1 MFVVA
6 VRWTIQSLPRLF
18 HLLYLLALQVL
29 RFYAYFE
36 ENILF
41 SPEEDYR
48 VRPVVI
54 YYYLEDDSMCIIE
67 PKVENSGMSQGTRLK
82 RQRLPK
88 NDRGEHYL
96 WKDLNLGMDLEVYG
110 FKYHIIQCDAFTK
123 VRHLPVGSIFADTQF
138 VLLYTLP
145 VCLIHHM

>member
-1 MFVVA
+1 MSV
-6 VRWTIQSLPRLF
+6 LPQPLV
-18 HLLYLLALQVL
+18 LQVL

-36 ENILF
+36 EDILY
-41 SPEEDYR
+41 SPKEVYR

-67 PKVENSGMSQGTRLK
+67 PMVENSGIPQGKRIK

-88 NDRGEHYL
+88 NERGDHYL

-110 FKYHIIQCDAFTK
+110 VKYHITSCDAFTK
-123 VRHLPVGSIFADTQF
+123 VQLPYPYDCSLNVVSVSDTK
-138 VLLYTLP
+138 TLCLFLIVHRNSWKVK
-145 VCLIHHM
+145 VCF

>member
-1 MFVVA
+1 M
-6 VRWTIQSLPRLF
+6 
-18 HLLYLLALQVL
+18 L

-36 ENILF
+36 ENVLY

-48 VRPVVI
+48 MRPVVI

-67 PKVENSGMSQGTRLK
+67 PRVENSGIPQGKRLK

-88 NDRGEHYL
+88 NERGDHYQ

-110 FKYHIIQCDAFTK
+110 VKYHITQCDTFTK
-123 VRHLPVGSIFADTQF
+123 VQHPPV
-138 VLLYTLP
+138 
-145 VCLIHHM
+145 